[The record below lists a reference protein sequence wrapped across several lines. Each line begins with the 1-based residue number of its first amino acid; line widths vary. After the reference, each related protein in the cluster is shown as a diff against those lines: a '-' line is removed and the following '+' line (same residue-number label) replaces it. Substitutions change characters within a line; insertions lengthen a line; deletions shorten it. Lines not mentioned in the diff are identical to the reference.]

1 MRDISKN
8 IKQLRIKKGITQD
21 ELAEVLFVTR
31 QTVSN
36 YETGKSRPDV
46 DMLINIA
53 AALDTDVNTVIYGVP
68 ADEEKTKETK
78 RVVTALI
85 ILAVLTVVSAIV
97 TPILKQDKFAFDWMT
112 ALWFMRLTVYPA
124 TLFLLGWCVMSGLGI
139 LLGFKPLTLKWAKYV
154 RKALIILSV
163 CVVVVMLPYIIFT
176 GIGTVDKI
184 IAAITAKM
192 TGVPTYMVTVPSRSM
207 GKIPLLTELYM
218 RVIHP
223 VCFNFKTAFAL
234 LGAALWTF
242 GFPKKKDASK

>member
-1 MRDISKN
+1 
-8 IKQLRIKKGITQD
+8 
-21 ELAEVLFVTR
+21 
-31 QTVSN
+31 
-36 YETGKSRPDV
+36 
-46 DMLINIA
+46 
-53 AALDTDVNTVIYGVP
+53 
-68 ADEEKTKETK
+68 
-78 RVVTALI
+78 
-85 ILAVLTVVSAIV
+85 
-97 TPILKQDKFAFDWMT
+97 
-112 ALWFMRLTVYPA
+112 
-124 TLFLLGWCVMSGLGI
+124 
-139 LLGFKPLTLKWAKYV
+139 
-154 RKALIILSV
+154 
-163 CVVVVMLPYIIFT
+163 VVVVMLPYIIFT